1 MTNPRN
7 GTLLFALALILALFM
22 LPQSGRA
29 QGVLEACEA
38 QIEQYC
44 SAVTP
49 GNGRLISCLYA
60 HEDHLD
66 ETCANTI
73 SDIGDIMDHVF
84 ATIRDAMATCAPDIE
99 KQCPNTQFG
108 GGRIMTCLQENSAD
122 ITTECRAVV
131 DTFAEELAQQ

>member
-7 GTLLFALALILALFM
+7 GTLLFAFALTLALFV
-22 LPQSGRA
+22 LPQTGRA

-38 QIEQYC
+38 QIEEYC

-108 GGRIMTCLQENSAD
+108 GGRIMTCLQEKSAD
-122 ITTECRAVV
+122 ITPECRAIV
-131 DTFAEELAQQ
+131 DKFAEELAQE